1 MFAVPLTPR
10 KKRQDGQ
17 GDLYWDRIRWPAKQK
32 DKADLDKEKSIEE
45 TPTPEKTSENIK
57 SQSAKTHLAAKD
69 LYRLVGPGVVT
80 GSADNDPSGIATYSQ
95 AGAQFGLGMLWLA
108 LFQFPLITAV
118 QEACA
123 RIGIVTGSGLGAII
137 GKKYNRKV
145 AVPLASLLLI
155 ANTINI
161 GADIGAMSA
170 SVRLIVPEVPLVV
183 ATIGFTALIIVA
195 EIAVPYKKY
204 VKGLKYLTISLF
216 AYILTSIIVGG
227 NWERLLVATFV
238 PHVELSPQYAMM
250 FVAMFGTT
258 ISPYLFYWQASEE
271 AEEQVAEG
279 KIKEIGKGK
288 PKVGKK
294 QVKLMKL
301 DVSIGMIFS
310 QVIAWFII
318 TTAAGSLNAHGITN
332 ISTAED
338 VAKSLEPLVKTFPYS
353 GVVAK
358 TIFAFGIVG
367 TGLLAVPVL
376 AGSCGYALAD
386 GFGWRQGLGRKFKH
400 AKAFYLVI
408 AAATLVGLWINFTN
422 IDPIKALV
430 YTAVING
437 IIAVPILV
445 AVVKIANDRRVLGK
459 MTNGRMSNVLLWLT
473 VVVMGISDVILL
485 LTWGY
490 Q

>member
-1 MFAVPLTPR
+1 MFAIPLTPR
-10 KKRQDGQ
+10 KKRRDGQ
-17 GDLYWDRIRWPAKQK
+17 GDLYWDRIRWPAKEEEK
-32 DKADLDKEKSIEE
+32 TNPDKEKSIAEAPTAEE
-45 TPTPEKTSENIK
+45 ASENLK
-57 SQSAKTHLAAKD
+57 SQGTKTRLSAKD

-80 GSADNDPSGIATYSQ
+80 GAADNDPSGIATYSQ

-170 SVRLIVPEVPLVV
+170 SVRLIVPEVPLVL

-227 NWERLLVATFV
+227 NWERLFVATFV

-258 ISPYLFYWQASEE
+258 ISPYLFYWQTSEE

-294 QVKLMKL
+294 QVMLMKL
-301 DVSIGMIFS
+301 DVTIGMIFS

-318 TTAAGSLNAHGITN
+318 TTAAGSLHAHGITRKDFSIQWSYGKN
-332 ISTAED
+332 HFCIWDNRDWS
-338 VAKSLEPLVKTFPYS
+338 PC
-353 GVVAK
+353 
-358 TIFAFGIVG
+358 G
-367 TGLLAVPVL
+367 TCL
-376 AGSCGYALAD
+376 
-386 GFGWRQGLGRKFKH
+386 GWL
-400 AKAFYLVI
+400 
-408 AAATLVGLWINFTN
+408 LWIRVGRRIWLETGSGQ
-422 IDPIKALV
+422 KV
-430 YTAVING
+430 QTGQG
-437 IIAVPILV
+437 ILPCNCGSYFGGTLD
-445 AVVKIANDRRVLGK
+445 KLYKHR
-459 MTNGRMSNVLLWLT
+459 SNQGS
-473 VVVMGISDVILL
+473 GIYCSH
-485 LTWGY
+485 
-490 Q
+490 